1 MLHTMY
7 ITKMFI
13 VHLHSCMFPATSRS
27 EELRKLTEKVC
38 AADLQVANC
47 GGAAR
52 VPWCIISILGTSGH
66 QQPGAGQLAILYH
79 PHCVYQI
86 LCQHEN

>member
-47 GGAAR
+47 GGAA
-52 VPWCIISILGTSGH
+52 IISILATSGR